1 MTVKL
6 LTDVK
11 LANAV
16 RVDGRE
22 MTFFDAKNYVM
33 ELRDWEILKI
43 TKLARKPSAHTVV
56 WTTVANTISWHMDEE
71 VEDGPSPTKSTTTKA
86 AGSKK

>member
-1 MTVKL
+1 MTVKH

-22 MTFFDAKNYVM
+22 MTFFDAKNYRM
-33 ELRDWEILKI
+33 ELRDWQIVKI
-43 TKLARKPSAHTVV
+43 SKIAKAPSAHTVV

-71 VEDGPSPTKSTTTKA
+71 VEDGPTPTKSTATKA